1 MTASFSWG
9 QLSDDYLLWSAS
21 RKLTA
26 EDFTIKPKKPEIAS
40 SFGQFSMSYE
50 INGFDFCWYL
60 IEVINWLVDRKVI
73 SFSVRPCAL
82 GIRVRSSAINP
93 YTTLFV
99 CHPDEGGI

>member
-1 MTASFSWG
+1 MKKKSLLFPFLLLLTASFSWG

-50 INGFDFCWYL
+50 INGFDFCWVL
-60 IEVINWLVDRKVI
+60 I
-73 SFSVRPCAL
+73 
-82 GIRVRSSAINP
+82 SSRIG
-93 YTTLFV
+93 
-99 CHPDEGGI
+99 CGQ